1 MYDKKEKS
9 GMLLIRKYIG
19 NKKRKFLPALILFVG
34 VIFLLSDISVAQTTK
49 VKGRVTDAKTG
60 ESIPFVSV
68 FFKNTTIGVST
79 DLDGYYTMETRK
91 PTDGILCAM
100 IIGYDQQE
108 FPIVKGGFK
117 EVNFALNE
125 QVTNLSA
132 IVVKPDD
139 HYVRSILKRTDDNK
153 YRNNPEERDNYDCD
167 VYSKM
172 ELDLTNAE
180 EQIKNKVLREK
191 FGFVFNYMD
200 TSVISGQPYLPV
212 MISEADSH
220 FYHQKNPTVSKEV
233 IKASKISGIKDEY
246 TLAQFTGNMN
256 VKTNFYNNY
265 IDIFGVQ
272 LPSPI
277 SSAGTIYYNYYLIDS
292 TVIDGRKTYKIRYH
306 PSKLVSSPVFDGEMS
321 IDAQDFALKEMHAK
335 LKKGSNVNWIRDLVI
350 DVENERVA
358 GGNAG
363 ENKSVG
369 NFADSVWFFKQDKMY
384 VDFSVTLRDS
394 SKMIS
399 FLGRRQVD
407 YLRPRFDTQP
417 PDSVAKV
424 NTSVIVNGNV
434 LNNDESYWDKV
445 RPYALTAKESNIYK
459 MVDSIKNVPL
469 YKNIYTMLNTVFN
482 GYHNTK
488 YVGFGPYFKIFSFN
502 NLEGARFQMGAR
514 TTDDFSKKWRFMLY
528 AAYGTK
534 DRNFKGGGTVE
545 YMFNNQPTK
554 KLTLSFK
561 HDALQLGKGIDAF
574 TEGNILSSL
583 LAKGNSQ
590 KLSPVN
596 DFSLQYLHEW
606 RTGFDNTFA
615 IESRRIYSNRYV
627 PMYAPDSTHVT
638 SVAAN
643 QFHYTARFS
652 WNETVTRGVFD
663 KQYMFTEFPV
673 ITVDLIAAVKG
684 LSNNSY
690 GYFRAEGKIEYDLQ
704 LPPIGVS
711 NIQLSGGRI
720 LGKVP
725 YPLLK
730 LHEGNGTYF
739 HDETA
744 FTCMDFYEFAS
755 DTWVTL
761 FYEHNFKGFFLG
773 KIPLL
778 KRLQWREIFTYKA
791 AYGTLSERN
800 NGSSYDGQG
809 TKSKAVLLFPEKMSS
824 LSRPYMEAGVGISNI
839 FRMFRVD
846 ATWRLTHRYNTIN
859 GVRKPVDNRFALTFG
874 IELSF

>member
-1 MYDKKEKS
+1 
-9 GMLLIRKYIG
+9 MLLNDITIG
-19 NKKRKFLPALILFVG
+19 IKKKKIVLALCLIASIIISLPSFS
-34 VIFLLSDISVAQTTK
+34 FAQVTK

-60 ESIPFVSV
+60 EPIPFASV

-125 QVTNLSA
+125 QITNLNA

-139 HYVRSILKRTDDNK
+139 HYVRSILQRIDDNK
-153 YRNNPEERDNYDCD
+153 YRNDPEQRERYDCGI
-167 VYSKM
+167 YSKM
-172 ELDLTNAE
+172 ELDLTNAD
-180 EQIKNKVLREK
+180 EQIKSKLLRK
-191 FGFVFNYMD
+191 NFGFVFNYMD
-200 TSVISGQPYLPV
+200 TSVVSGQPYLPV
-212 MISEADSH
+212 MISEANSH
-220 FYHQKNPTVSKEV
+220 FYHQKNPVVNKEV

-256 VKTNFYNNY
+256 VKTNFYDNY
-265 IDIFGVQ
+265 INIFGVQ

-277 SSAGTIYYNYYLIDS
+277 SSVGNVYYNYYLIDS
-292 TVIDGRKTYKIRYH
+292 TKIGGRKTYKIRYH

-321 IDAQDFALKEMHAK
+321 IDAQDFALKDIHAK

-363 ENKSVG
+363 GGKSVG
-369 NFADSVWFFKQDKMY
+369 SLTDSVWFFKQDKVY
-384 VDFSVTLRDS
+384 ADFSVTLRDS

-407 YLRPRFDTQP
+407 YLHPRFDTQL
-417 PDSVAKV
+417 PDSVAKI

-445 RPYALTAKESNIYK
+445 RPYALTTKESNIYK

-469 YKNIYTMLNTVFN
+469 YRNIYTVINTIFN
-482 GYHNTK
+482 GYYDTK

-514 TTDDFSKKWRFMLY
+514 TNDNFSKKWRFMLY
-528 AAYGTK
+528 GAYGTK
-534 DRNFKGGGTVE
+534 DQNFKGGGTVE
-545 YMFNNQPTK
+545 YMFSNQPTK
-554 KLTLSFK
+554 KITLSFK

-574 TEGNILSSL
+574 TEGNILSSV

-615 IESRRIYSNRYV
+615 IESRRIYSNKYV
-627 PMYAPDSTHVT
+627 PMFAPDSTHIS

-663 KQYMFTEFPV
+663 KQYMFTKFPV
-673 ITVDLIAAVKG
+673 ITIDLIAAVKG

-690 GYFRAEGKIEYDLQ
+690 SYFRTEGKVEYNLQ
-704 LPPIGVS
+704 LPPVGVS

-720 LGKVP
+720 IGKVP

-739 HDETA
+739 HDATA

-791 AYGTLSERN
+791 AYGTLSKRN
-800 NGSSYDGQG
+800 NGSTSDGNGAASQ
-809 TKSKAVLLFPEKMSS
+809 AEILFPEKMSS

-846 ATWRLTHRYNTIN
+846 ATWRLTHRYHTIN
-859 GVRKPVDNRFALTFG
+859 GVSKPVNNRFALTFG
-874 IELSF
+874 IELRF

>member
-1 MYDKKEKS
+1 
-9 GMLLIRKYIG
+9 MLLNDITIG
-19 NKKRKFLPALILFVG
+19 IKKKKIVLALCLIASIIISLPSFS
-34 VIFLLSDISVAQTTK
+34 FAQVTK

-60 ESIPFVSV
+60 EPIPFASV

-125 QVTNLSA
+125 QITNLNA

-139 HYVRSILKRTDDNK
+139 HYVRSILQRIDDNK
-153 YRNNPEERDNYDCD
+153 YRNDPEQRERYDCGI
-167 VYSKM
+167 YSKM
-172 ELDLTNAE
+172 ELDLTNAD
-180 EQIKNKVLREK
+180 EQIKSKLLRK
-191 FGFVFNYMD
+191 NFGFVFNYMD

-212 MISEADSH
+212 MISEANSH
-220 FYHQKNPTVSKEV
+220 FYHQKNPVVNKEV

-256 VKTNFYNNY
+256 VKTNFYDNY
-265 IDIFGVQ
+265 INIFGVQ

-277 SSAGTIYYNYYLIDS
+277 SSVGNVYYNYYLIDS
-292 TVIDGRKTYKIRYH
+292 TKIGGRKTYKIRYH

-321 IDAQDFALKEMHAK
+321 IDAQDFALKDIHAK

-363 ENKSVG
+363 GGKSVG
-369 NFADSVWFFKQDKMY
+369 SLTDSVWFFKQDKVY
-384 VDFSVTLRDS
+384 ADFSVTLRDS

-407 YLRPRFDTQP
+407 YLHPRFDTQL
-417 PDSVAKV
+417 PDSVAKI

-445 RPYALTAKESNIYK
+445 RPYALTTKESNIYK

-469 YKNIYTMLNTVFN
+469 YRNIYTVINTIFN
-482 GYHNTK
+482 GYYDTK

-514 TTDDFSKKWRFMLY
+514 TNDNFSKKWRFMLY
-528 AAYGTK
+528 GAYGTK
-534 DRNFKGGGTVE
+534 DQNFKGGGTVE
-545 YMFNNQPTK
+545 YMFSNQPTK
-554 KLTLSFK
+554 KITLSFK

-574 TEGNILSSL
+574 TEGNILSSV

-615 IESRRIYSNRYV
+615 IESRRIYSNKYV
-627 PMYAPDSTHVT
+627 PMFAPDSTHIS

-663 KQYMFTEFPV
+663 KQYMFTKFPV
-673 ITVDLIAAVKG
+673 ITIDLIAAVKG

-690 GYFRAEGKIEYDLQ
+690 SYFRTEGKVEYNLQ
-704 LPPIGVS
+704 LPPVGVS

-720 LGKVP
+720 IGKVP

-739 HDETA
+739 HDATA

-791 AYGTLSERN
+791 AYGTLSKRN
-800 NGSSYDGQG
+800 NGSTSDGNGAASQ
-809 TKSKAVLLFPEKMSS
+809 AEILFPEKMSS

-846 ATWRLTHRYNTIN
+846 ATWRLTHRYHTIG
-859 GVRKPVDNRFALTFG
+859 GVSKPVHNRFALTFG
-874 IELSF
+874 IELRF

>member
-1 MYDKKEKS
+1 
-9 GMLLIRKYIG
+9 MLLNDITIG
-19 NKKRKFLPALILFVG
+19 IKKKKIVLALCLIASIIISLPSFS
-34 VIFLLSDISVAQTTK
+34 FAQVTK

-60 ESIPFVSV
+60 EPIPFASV

-125 QVTNLSA
+125 QITNLNA

-139 HYVRSILKRTDDNK
+139 HYVRSILQRIDDNK
-153 YRNNPEERDNYDCD
+153 YRNDPEQRERYDCGI
-167 VYSKM
+167 YSKM
-172 ELDLTNAE
+172 ELDLTNAD
-180 EQIKNKVLREK
+180 EQIKSKLLRK
-191 FGFVFNYMD
+191 NFGFVFNYMD
-200 TSVISGQPYLPV
+200 TSVVSGQPYLPV
-212 MISEADSH
+212 MISEANSH
-220 FYHQKNPTVSKEV
+220 FYHQKNPVVNKEV

-256 VKTNFYNNY
+256 VKTNFYDNY
-265 IDIFGVQ
+265 INIFGVQ

-277 SSAGTIYYNYYLIDS
+277 SSVGNVYYNYYLIDS
-292 TVIDGRKTYKIRYH
+292 TKIGGRKTYKIRYH

-321 IDAQDFALKEMHAK
+321 IDAQDFALKDIHAK

-358 GGNAG
+358 GSNSGG
-363 ENKSVG
+363 GKSVG
-369 NFADSVWFFKQDKMY
+369 SLTDSVWFFKQDKVY
-384 VDFSVTLRDS
+384 ADFSVTLRDS

-407 YLRPRFDTQP
+407 YLHPRFDTQL
-417 PDSVAKV
+417 PDSVAKI

-445 RPYALTAKESNIYK
+445 RPYALTTKESNIYK

-469 YKNIYTMLNTVFN
+469 YRNIYTVINTIFN
-482 GYHNTK
+482 GYYDTK

-514 TTDDFSKKWRFMLY
+514 TNDNFSKKWRFMLY
-528 AAYGTK
+528 GAYGTK
-534 DRNFKGGGTVE
+534 DQNFKGGGTVE
-545 YMFNNQPTK
+545 YMFSNQPTK
-554 KLTLSFK
+554 KITLSFK

-574 TEGNILSSL
+574 TEGNILSSV

-615 IESRRIYSNRYV
+615 IESRRIYSNKYV
-627 PMYAPDSTHVT
+627 PMFAPDSTHIS

-663 KQYMFTEFPV
+663 KQYMFTKFPV
-673 ITVDLIAAVKG
+673 ITIDLIAAVKG

-690 GYFRAEGKIEYDLQ
+690 SYFRTEGKVEYNLQ
-704 LPPIGVS
+704 LPPVGVS

-720 LGKVP
+720 IGKVP

-739 HDETA
+739 HDATA

-791 AYGTLSERN
+791 AYGTLSKRN
-800 NGSSYDGQG
+800 NGSTSDGNGAASQ
-809 TKSKAVLLFPEKMSS
+809 AEILFPEKMSS

-846 ATWRLTHRYNTIN
+846 ATWRLTHRYHTIN
-859 GVRKPVDNRFALTFG
+859 GVSKPVNNRFALTFG
-874 IELSF
+874 IELRF